1 MPSILLTGFEPFA
14 GDSINPSWEAVR
26 QLDQHRLGE
35 HSLVAVQLP
44 CVFGDAITQ
53 LQAAIDRVQPE
64 LVLCV
69 GQAGGRSA
77 LSLERVAINLDDA
90 RIEDNRGQQPLD
102 RPVIDGAPAGY
113 FSTLPVKAMVQA
125 ARDAGI
131 PAEVS
136 YTAGT
141 FVCNHVMF
149 GLLHH
154 LAAHHP
160 ASRGGFLHIPWLP
173 QQVVQRPGGASMGV
187 ELVVKGITQML
198 LAALR
203 HNTDILQSEGRCH

>member
-26 QLDQHRLGE
+26 QLDQQVLGQ
-35 HSLVAVQLP
+35 HTLVAQQLP
-44 CVFGDAITQ
+44 CVFGAAITQ
-53 LQAAIDRVQPE
+53 LQAALDRVQPA

-102 RPVIDGAPAGY
+102 RPVIDGAPAAY

-125 ARDAGI
+125 ARDVGMTRWVGED
-131 PAEVS
+131 P
-136 YTAGT
+136 
-141 FVCNHVMF
+141 C
-149 GLLHH
+149 
-154 LAAHHP
+154 
-160 ASRGGFLHIPWLP
+160 
-173 QQVVQRPGGASMGV
+173 
-187 ELVVKGITQML
+187 
-198 LAALR
+198 
-203 HNTDILQSEGRCH
+203 